1 MNKTFAA
8 LALSL
13 AAFTGPAAAAQDSL
27 PARAAT
33 AVGLAIASQG
43 NAALV
48 QIREEL
54 KDTLLEQ
61 LRPYLP
67 RPTEAPAVPAERA
80 DARR

>member
-1 MNKTFAA
+1 MNKTVAA

-13 AAFTGPAAAAQDSL
+13 AALTGPAAAQDSL

-33 AVGLAIASQG
+33 AVGHAIASQG

-67 RPTEAPAVPAERA
+67 SPAEAPAVPAERA